1 MIIKIIKYL
10 FFGFIQGF
18 TEPLPIS
25 SSGHLYL
32 FRYLLN
38 TDAFNDLNFEI
49 ILNFASLLAI
59 VYIFKDDILRLL
71 KSFFLYITDKEK
83 RTNKK
88 IKNDFKYCL
97 LIIVGSIP
105 AGVVGMLFKDK
116 IESIISPLVLA
127 VAFIIT
133 AIMLLIVRKKDGKK
147 QDNEITYVDALIIGL
162 FEMVALMPGISRS
175 GACLVGAL
183 LLGLSK
189 ESAIRYSFM
198 LYLPVSIG
206 SFVFSLDEINSIG
219 GDLLA
224 PYLIGFLTSMFMTYF
239 ATYWFMD
246 IVKKGKLAKFSIY
259 LIVLA
264 TIIILFI
271 R

>member
-1 MIIKIIKYL
+1 MLIRIIKYL
-10 FFGFIQGF
+10 FFGLVQGF

-32 FRYLLN
+32 VRYLLN

-49 ILNFASLLAI
+49 ILNFASFIAI
-59 VYIFKDDILRLL
+59 AYIFRKDILELL
-71 KSFFLYITDKEK
+71 KSFFLYITDKSK
-83 RTNKK
+83 RDNKK
-88 IKNDFKYCL
+88 IKNGFKYCL

-105 AGVVGMLFKDK
+105 AGIVGVLFKDQ
-116 IESIISPLVLA
+116 IEALINPYLLA
-127 VAFIIT
+127 VCFIIT
-133 AIMLLIVRKKDGKK
+133 AIMLLVVRKKDGSKK
-147 QDNEITYVDALIIGL
+147 DDEITYVDALIIGL

-183 LLGLSK
+183 LVGLKK
-189 ESAIRYSFM
+189 ESAIKYSFM

-224 PYLIGFLTSMFMTYF
+224 PYMVGFLASMAMTYF
-239 ATYWFMD
+239 ATFWFID
-246 IVKKGKLAKFSIY
+246 TVKKGKLHRFSIY

-264 TIIILFI
+264 TLILLFV

>member
-10 FFGFIQGF
+10 FFGFVQGF

-59 VYIFKDDILRLL
+59 VYIFKDDILRLI
-71 KSFFLYITDKEK
+71 KSFFLYITNKSK

-97 LIIVGSIP
+97 LVIIGSIP
-105 AGVVGMLFKDK
+105 AGLVGILFKDK
-116 IESIISPLVLA
+116 IESIISPTLLAFSFLV
-127 VAFIIT
+127 T
-133 AIMLLIVRKKDGKK
+133 AIMLLIVRKKNGKK
-147 QDNEITYVDALIIGL
+147 SDEEITYIDALIIGL

-189 ESAIRYSFM
+189 DTAIKYSFM

-219 GDLLA
+219 GDLLT
-224 PYLIGFLTSMFMTYF
+224 PYLLGFLTSMFMTYY
-239 ATYWFMD
+239 ATHWFVD

-259 LIVLA
+259 LIALA
-264 TIIILFI
+264 TIILLFI